1 MEPRLKSMHSTTLSS
16 LHVLSVET
24 TVCIT
29 NVVTQVTGRLSL
41 NILVSILIFTVSL
54 DYCENFRNGLICNCG
69 KMNFWIKYLGKSILE
84 KYLPFAQDS
93 FKKYL
98 ELKILR

>member
-41 NILVSILIFTVSL
+41 NILVSIFIFTNVSL
-54 DYCENFRNGLICNCG
+54 DYCENFRNGLICRLTVAKWTFG
-69 KMNFWIKYLGKSILE
+69 
-84 KYLPFAQDS
+84 
-93 FKKYL
+93 
-98 ELKILR
+98 